1 MYCYIRLA
9 WLSRTS
15 IAVTSGRI
23 NQNGPDGKGRKLGAL
38 PGYLIRFVPL
48 AFVPCR
54 QVRSGETPSPLV
66 VLQGLQDFTP
76 TPEVPLT
83 SPGLEPN
90 SIS

>member
-1 MYCYIRLA
+1 MRPYFPGGSLHGLPTAPTTVAPLPTPSEYRL
-9 WLSRTS
+9 R
-15 IAVTSGRI
+15 
-23 NQNGPDGKGRKLGAL
+23 LGL

-83 SPGLEPN
+83 SPGLEPD

>member
-1 MYCYIRLA
+1 M
-9 WLSRTS
+9 
-15 IAVTSGRI
+15 
-23 NQNGPDGKGRKLGAL
+23 
-38 PGYLIRFVPL
+38 PL

-83 SPGLEPN
+83 SPGLEQTVSPE
-90 SIS
+90 SPTVELLDFPRDLSGRLQTL